1 LSGTTSC
8 GRGLSPIASTYR
20 EIVQI
25 QVELAICM
33 HEDVRFYLTQV
44 TTLVYDLSMEEHMTR
59 MTRFNVYLPPELK
72 AALDKRR
79 HAETGVPTATFVRL
93 CIEAGLTPSVSTLI
107 AKMQRE
113 KAGQS

>member
-1 LSGTTSC
+1 
-8 GRGLSPIASTYR
+8 
-20 EIVQI
+20 
-25 QVELAICM
+25 M

-72 AALDKRR
+72 AALDNKR